1 MARPKTAAAVH
12 SAARTAQLRGSPGS
26 RARPQ
31 TGHGEVMPLLEVE
44 HVSRHFG
51 GVMAVDDVSLSLA
64 EGEILGLIG
73 PNGAGKST
81 LFNLLSG
88 VVRPDQGKIRFAG
101 VDITAS
107 GPDEICRRGI
117 ARTFQLVRPFNQ
129 LSPLQ
134 NVMVGRVFGRVP
146 SKSMKEARLQ
156 AERLLALTGLAG
168 KRVPAAAMLGLVDR
182 KRLEIARALATRP
195 RLLLLDEMM
204 AGLNLTEMD
213 AAIALIRKIRASG
226 ISLIV
231 VEHVMK
237 VILTIS
243 DRVVVIKTG
252 RKIADGAPEEVAS
265 DPEVIEAYLG
275 KGATC

>member
-1 MARPKTAAAVH
+1 
-12 SAARTAQLRGSPGS
+12 
-26 RARPQ
+26 
-31 TGHGEVMPLLEVE
+31 MPLLEVE

-81 LFNLLSG
+81 LFNLMSG
-88 VVRPDQGKIRFAG
+88 IVRPDRGRITFG
-101 VDITAS
+101 GEEITAC

-134 NVMVGRVFGRVP
+134 NVMVGRVFGHVP

-156 AERLLALTGLAG
+156 AEEVLALTGLAG

-195 RLLLLDEMM
+195 KLLLLDEMM

-213 AAIALIRKIRASG
+213 AAIALIKEIRASG

-237 VILTIS
+237 VILAIS

-252 RKIADGAPEEVAS
+252 RKIADGPPEEVAS
-265 DPEVIEAYLG
+265 DPQVIEAYLG
-275 KGATC
+275 KGNVC